1 MTLFI
6 DKMKEVSKTLLPVV
20 LFVLF
25 ISLTTVSVPSDI
37 VIRFL
42 IGSVI
47 LLVGL
52 TIFLWGVDTA
62 MEPIGEHMAKEV
74 GSSKSLIK
82 ILFLSFLLGFLI
94 TVAEPD
100 LLILGNQIQDASSDG
115 ISSTMIV
122 YMVSLGVG
130 ILISLGVLRLL
141 RGMKM
146 NLFMA
151 IVYGIILVLGF
162 FVSEEFLAISFDASG
177 ATTGALTTPFV
188 LALSNGLSTF
198 KGGKDAEENSF
209 GLVGIM
215 SAGPILAVMLMSI
228 LSGQRNIQGVAEEYV
243 FSSGILGPI
252 LSTLPHV
259 ILESIT
265 ALIPITVLFF
275 VFNAMKFKLDKEEI
289 RNILIG
295 LGLTLLGLILF
306 LTAVNSGFMDM
317 GRILGM
323 EIAAKNTK
331 LLVFIGFLSG
341 LIIVL
346 VEPAVHVL
354 GEQIEEV
361 SGGSIPISIIRLTLS
376 LGVGTAIA
384 ISMLRIVSPD
394 VKLWYFLLP
403 GFAIAVILSFFSD
416 PIFVGIAYDAGG
428 VASGPMT
435 ATFVLAFAQGA
446 ATSIETANVLVDGF
460 GVIAMVAMAPV
471 FSLMVLGLIFKY
483 RKTSHPVEP
492 IPSVIE
498 EEKIYKPSTLQH
510 CLVIMVDRGFGE
522 QIVEVARDSGAS
534 GATIFRGRSYS
545 EEHQT
550 KLPLVNVEIAEEQE
564 IVYLITDSKISEA
577 VATSLVKHEELS
589 KKANLAVYMTYTD
602 ANLNKETEK
611 TEK

>member
-20 LFVLF
+20 LFVLL
-25 ISLTTVSVPSDI
+25 ISLTVVSVPSDI
-37 VIRFL
+37 IIRFL
-42 IGSVI
+42 IGSFI
-47 LLVGL
+47 LLIGL
-52 TIFLWGVDTA
+52 TVFLWGVDTA
-62 MEPIGEHMAKEV
+62 MEPIGEHMSKEV
-74 GSSKSLIK
+74 GSSKSLVK

-100 LLILGNQIQDASSDG
+100 LLILGNQIQDASNQSL
-115 ISSTMIV
+115 SSSMIV

-130 ILISLGVLRLL
+130 LMISLGVLRLL

-151 IVYGIILVLGF
+151 LVYGVILVLGF
-162 FVSEEFLAISFDASG
+162 LVSEEFLAISFDASG

-188 LALSNGLSTF
+188 LALSHGLSTF
-198 KGGKDAEENSF
+198 KGGQDAEENAF

-215 SAGPILAVMLMSI
+215 SSGPILAVMLMSI

-243 FSSGILGPI
+243 FSSGILAPI
-252 LSTLPHV
+252 LSALPHV
-259 ILESIT
+259 IKESVM
-265 ALIPITVLFF
+265 ALIPITLLFF
-275 VFNAMKFKLDKEEI
+275 IFNAIKFKLDKEEI

-331 LLVFIGFLSG
+331 LLVFIGFLLG

-403 GFAIAVILSFFSD
+403 GFAIAVLLSFFSD

-446 ATSIETANVLVDGF
+446 ATSIETANVLIDGF

-471 FSLMVLGLIFKY
+471 FSLMILGLIFKY
-483 RKTSHPVEP
+483 RKTSQPEEP
-492 IPSVIE
+492 IPSAIE
-498 EEKIYKPSTLQH
+498 EEEIYKPSTLQH
-510 CLVIMVDRGFGE
+510 CLVAIADRGFGD
-522 QIVEVARDSGAS
+522 QIVEIARDSGAS
-534 GATIFRGRSYS
+534 GATIFHGRGYS
-545 EEHQT
+545 EDHQT
-550 KLPLVNVEIAEEQE
+550 KLPLVNVEIPEEQE

-589 KKANLAVYMTYTD
+589 EKANLAVYMTYTD
-602 ANLNKETEK
+602 ANLNNFEEK
-611 TEK
+611 LEK

>member
-25 ISLTTVSVPSDI
+25 ISLTIVSVPGDI

-42 IGSVI
+42 IGSFI

-52 TIFLWGVDTA
+52 TVFLWGVETA
-62 MEPIGEHMAKEV
+62 MEPIGQHMSREV

-100 LLILGNQIQDASSDG
+100 LLILGNQIQDASNQTM
-115 ISSTMIV
+115 SSNLIV

-130 ILISLGVLRLL
+130 LMISLGVLRLL

-146 NLFMA
+146 NIFMA
-151 IVYGIILVLGF
+151 IVYGIILLLGF
-162 FVSEEFLAISFDASG
+162 LVSEEFLAISFDASG

-188 LALSNGLSTF
+188 LALSSGLSTF
-198 KGGKDAEENSF
+198 KGGQEAEENAF

-215 SAGPILAVMLMSI
+215 SSGPILAVMLMSI
-228 LSGQRNIQGVAEEYV
+228 LSGQRNIQGVPEEYV

-252 LSTLPHV
+252 LSTLPQV
-259 ILESIT
+259 IKESVM
-265 ALIPITVLFF
+265 ALIPITLLFF
-275 VFNAMKFKLDKEEI
+275 IFNAVKFKLDKEEI

-331 LLVFIGFLSG
+331 LLVLIGFLLG

-354 GEQIEEV
+354 GEQIEDV
-361 SGGSIPISIIRLTLS
+361 TGGSIPISIIRLTLS

-446 ATSIETANVLVDGF
+446 ATSIETADVLIDGF

-471 FSLMVLGLIFKY
+471 LSLMILGLIFKFRRRSY
-483 RKTSHPVEP
+483 QEEP
-492 IPSVIE
+492 ILSEIE
-498 EEKIYKPSTLQH
+498 EDEIYIPSTLQH
-510 CLVIMVDRGFGE
+510 CLIVVANRGFGN
-522 QIVEVARDSGAS
+522 QVVEVARNS
-534 GATIFRGRSYS
+534 GATGATIYHGRGYF
-545 EEHQT
+545 EDHQT
-550 KLPLVNVEIAEEQE
+550 RLPLVNVEIPDEQE
-564 IVYLITDSKISEA
+564 IIYLITDSNISEA
-577 VATSLVKHEELS
+577 VATGLVNHKQLDE
-589 KKANLAVYMTYTD
+589 KANLSVYMTYTD
-602 ANLNKETEK
+602 AKVNHSI
-611 TEK
+611 